1 MANQELNILTGMV
14 DHHHGQRFDDHGM
27 KQGENA
33 DKNISRENH
42 HNGPMFANQNEGGNA
57 PHPTFQHQHRNPHH
71 NPNFMNQHHNF
82 SNERYQPLPPS
93 EVTCFKCGEKG
104 HYANK
109 CNKGVFAFLRSSM
122 DHSNA
127 MNDSDK

>member
-1 MANQELNILTGMV
+1 MAVKRLKDCTASSDFMREADIMGTLN
-14 DHHHGQRFDDHGM
+14 
-27 KQGENA
+27 
-33 DKNISRENH
+33 
-42 HNGPMFANQNEGGNA
+42 
-57 PHPTFQHQHRNPHH
+57 

-122 DHSNA
+122 DHSND